1 LSDSLF
7 INIANAIKR
16 LIKLEYQKYNK
27 GVKMHLLNNNKI
39 QFCNKVADL
48 LSVFITIFGCLI
60 ILGWHSGNATLIQF
74 NPHFDFVTYNAGLLF
89 VFSGMGLFAVCRQKT
104 RLAYISS
111 GIVIILALTTLI
123 QYIFGVQLGIDELFM
138 NDSFEAN
145 TIFPGRMSFSIA
157 LSFLLTGLYISI
169 VHVRLPLLVFAC
181 ISAIIF
187 SLAFIA
193 YSEHLMAMDITSG
206 LGMYSKMAVHTSF
219 VFMLVS
225 LIIMLK
231 VIVNIV
237 KISYLRCLIG
247 PIGIIGFS
255 ITIMF
260 WQAFE
265 RQYNVDLTQG
275 FLLTATYVSEVI
287 IFLGLSLTALACYLM
302 HLQSDNDKARQNR
315 IAIYASVYLGVLL
328 SLLLYQ
334 VAHNDAQ
341 KNIRLDFVAKADKRV
356 RTLELAIQ
364 PYFEKLYIVQTA
376 LHANPDIN
384 LGQFQEILQRTASAK
399 EGIISLGWLPKVGK
413 QDSKFR
419 REAIALGLT
428 YFEMYDFDENGQIKS
443 FSDPKKLYSYPLL
456 FTVPEENNQSVVG
469 LDFATV
475 DHIETAF
482 QSSLQKNAPAI
493 TDILK
498 YVYPDKNYLA
508 MVLPIYTPNL
518 SLGTLAERSKAL
530 HGYAISVV
538 DVDAMVNFALKKY
551 TSVGGMHIGFKDL
564 TNQTLLHYHP
574 SRSKN
579 ALSIEELEEY
589 KSLHFTRIL
598 DVGGNAW
605 EIEIVGADP
614 TNFAVD
620 ELEIISIPVFIFIL
634 SLCLSYYLR
643 SSLNKQKQ
651 QDHLLSFQEALLD
664 ALPNPVKVSDESLN
678 IYAVNKK
685 FESAFGADRADVIGK
700 SILDTDFF
708 PKDLREK
715 FHEEDLLLLAN
726 GGSSHNEMKLQF
738 ADGSERDVM
747 YMRTSFELEGRPQG
761 IISLVVDISTLKI
774 AERELFDNQ
783 RQLEL
788 AMTGANAGLWDW
800 DSEYKHLDIG
810 DIWASM
816 LGYSTVDLH
825 GLYGNANNYW
835 QQLIHP
841 EDYSEMLTALDF
853 HMQGKTDVFRAEM
866 RMKTKSGAWKW
877 VLSVGKA
884 FERDENGYASRVIGI
899 NLDINDSKNMENDL
913 LMAKTSAEEATQAKS
928 DFLANMS
935 HEIRTPMNAIIGMSY
950 LALETDLNNKQRNYV
965 QKVHRSAESL
975 LGIINDILDFS
986 KIEAGKLD
994 IEEVDFRLED
1004 VMDNL
1009 SNLVGIKAEEK
1020 ALELHFDVSP
1030 EVPTALIGDPLRL
1043 GQILINLGNNA
1054 VKFTETGGDVVI
1066 KVALKELVDDQVE
1079 VHFSIRD
1086 TGIGMTPEQ
1095 QSKLFQSFS
1104 QADNSITR
1112 KYGGTGL
1119 GLTISKKLTEL
1130 MDGDIWVESEA
1141 GVGSTFHFT
1150 AKFGKQ
1156 KNGMSQ
1162 RLPVEAD
1169 LGVLR
1174 ILIVDDNATARE
1186 ILSTILSGF
1195 GFQVDQANTG
1205 DQAIGLLKIADLND
1219 PYDLVFMDWKMPG
1232 KDGIETTKELQ
1243 TNDLIENVPTVIM
1256 VTAYGREE
1264 LSNAANQIDI
1274 SGFLTK
1280 PVTASGLLDSIL
1292 LAMGKDVVSERH
1304 VAEKDNLAENAIDH
1318 LQGAKL
1324 LLVEDN
1330 EMNQELAMELLTMNG
1345 LTVTLAENGQEALS
1359 ELTKQ
1364 SFDGILMDCQMPV
1377 MDGYTATK
1385 AIRAQ
1390 AQYESLPI
1398 IAMTAN
1404 AMAEDKARVI
1414 ACGMNDH
1421 IAKPINVNGMF
1432 ITMAKWITPK
1442 EPKLRVKTKSDSSTN
1457 DNIETE
1463 IPSVLGIDTEAGLA
1477 VTQNN
1482 KTLYLKLLKRFAS
1495 SYENFEQL
1503 FLDAVQDSDEQAAV
1517 RCAHTLKGTAGNIGA
1532 KSIQQAAKVLEQACE
1547 DAFEAGDL
1555 RIDGEINKSIQN
1567 LLNEVIKE
1575 LVPVVDELIKLSVPV
1590 KTIVEAQNLDK
1601 EKIKPLIVQLEE
1613 LIDDFDTDAT
1623 DVLELLEPMFQGTE
1637 YYEEL
1642 SQLSE
1647 AVDAYDFDTAAT
1659 IFEALKMKLD

>member
-1 LSDSLF
+1 
-7 INIANAIKR
+7 
-16 LIKLEYQKYNK
+16 
-27 GVKMHLLNNNKI
+27 MHLLNNNKI
-39 QFCNKVADL
+39 QLCNKVADL
-48 LSVFITIFGCLI
+48 LSVFITLFGFI
-60 ILGWHSGNATLIQF
+60 ILLGWHSGNAMLIKF
-74 NPHFDFVTYNAGLLF
+74 TPHFDFITYNAGLLF
-89 VFSGMGLFAVCRQKT
+89 IISGVGLFAVCRQKIKLT
-104 RLAYISS
+104 YITGGSVIVFSLA
-111 GIVIILALTTLI
+111 TLI
-123 QYIFGVQLGIDELFM
+123 QYIFDVQLGIDQLFM
-138 NDSFEAN
+138 LDSFEAN
-145 TIFPGRMSFSIA
+145 SVFPGRMSFSIA
-157 LSFLLTGLYISI
+157 LSFLLTGIYICI
-169 VHVRLPLLVFAC
+169 VHIRQPLLVFATFA
-181 ISAIIF
+181 AIIF

-193 YSEHLMAMDITSG
+193 YSEHLMSMDITSG
-206 LGMYSKMAVHTSF
+206 WGMYTKMAVHTSF
-219 VFMLVS
+219 VFMIVS
-225 LIIMLK
+225 VIIMLK
-231 VIVNIV
+231 VIINIV
-237 KISYLRCLIG
+237 KISYLRCLIS
-247 PIGIIGFS
+247 PIGIIGIS
-255 ITIMF
+255 ITVMF

-265 RQYNVDLTQG
+265 RQYNVDIDQG
-275 FLLTATYVSEVI
+275 FLLTATYISEAI
-287 IFLGLSLTALACYLM
+287 IILGFSLTALACYLM
-302 HLQSDNDKARQNR
+302 HLQSYNNKARQNR
-315 IAIYASVYLGVLL
+315 IAIYASVYLGGLL

-334 VAHNDAQ
+334 VAHNEAQ
-341 KNIRLDFVAKADKRV
+341 KDIRSDFIAKADKRV

-364 PYFEKLYIVQTA
+364 PFFEKLYIVQTA
-376 LHANPDIN
+376 LHANPNIHLDK
-384 LGQFQEILQRTASAK
+384 FQEVLKRAASKK
-399 EGIISLGWLPKVGK
+399 EGIIALGWIPKVTE
-413 QDSKFR
+413 QDNQFR
-419 REAIALGLT
+419 REALNLGLK
-428 YFEMYDFDENGQIKS
+428 YFEMYDFDDKGQIKS
-443 FSDPKKLYSYPLL
+443 FSDTKKVSSYPLL
-456 FTVPEENNQSVVG
+456 FTVPEEGSKAVVG
-469 LDFATV
+469 LDFGTV
-475 DHIETAF
+475 NHIKTAF
-482 QSSLQKNAPAI
+482 DASLLRNSPAI
-493 TDILK
+493 TNILK
-498 YVYPDKNYLA
+498 FVYPNKNYIA
-508 MVLPIYTPNL
+508 MVLPIYTPYH
-518 SLGTLAERSKAL
+518 SLETLVDRKIAL

-538 DVDAMVNFALKKY
+538 DVDAMINFSLSKY

-579 ALSIEELEEY
+579 ALPIEELESY
-589 KSLHFTRIL
+589 KSLHFKRSLNI
-598 DVGGNAW
+598 GGNEW

-614 TNFAVD
+614 NAFAVN
-620 ELEIISIPVFIFIL
+620 ELDIISIPLFIFIL

-651 QDHLLSFQEALLD
+651 REHLLSFQEALLD

-685 FESAFGADRADVIGK
+685 FESAFGADRVDVLGK

-708 PKDLREK
+708 PEDLREK
-715 FHEEDLLLLAN
+715 FHQEDIQLLAN
-726 GGSSHNEMKLQF
+726 GGSSHSEMKLKF

-810 DIWASM
+810 DVWASM
-816 LGYSTVDLH
+816 LGYSIVDLH
-825 GLYGNANNYW
+825 RLYGNANKYW
-835 QQLIHP
+835 QELIHP
-841 EDYSEMLTALDF
+841 EDLSEMLSALEF

-866 RMKTKSGAWKW
+866 RMKTKSGDWKW
-877 VLSVGKA
+877 ILSVGKA
-884 FERDENGYASRVIGI
+884 FERDENHYASRVIGI

-994 IEEVDFRLED
+994 IENVEFRLED

-1066 KVALKELVDDQVE
+1066 KVELKTLSDDQVE
-1079 VHFSIRD
+1079 IHFSIRD

-1130 MDGDIWVESEA
+1130 MDGDIWVDSEA

-1156 KNGMSQ
+1156 IKGISQ

-1169 LGVLR
+1169 LGALR

-1205 DQAIGLLKIADLND
+1205 DQALALLKSSDLSD

-1232 KDGIETTKELQ
+1232 KDGVETTKEIQ
-1243 TNDLIENVPTVIM
+1243 TNELIENVPTVIM

-1264 LSNAANQIDI
+1264 LSNAADKIDI
-1274 SGFLTK
+1274 RGFLTK

-1318 LQGAKL
+1318 LQGANL

-1330 EMNQELAMELLTMNG
+1330 EMNQELAMELLTING
-1345 LTVTLAENGQEALS
+1345 LIVTLAENGQEALDA
-1359 ELTKQ
+1359 LTTQ

-1390 AQYESLPI
+1390 TQYESLPI

-1442 EPKLRVKTKSDSSTN
+1442 VPKTRVPTELDSSTN
-1457 DNIETE
+1457 DSNETE
-1463 IPSVLGIDTEAGLA
+1463 IPIVLGIDTEAGLA

-1482 KTLYLKLLKRFAS
+1482 KVLYLKLLKRFAS
-1495 SYENFEQL
+1495 SYENFEQQ
-1503 FLDAVQDSDEQAAV
+1503 FLDAVQDNDEQAAV

-1532 KSIQQAAKVLEQACE
+1532 KSIQHTAKMLEQACE

-1555 RIDGEINKSIQN
+1555 CIEGEINPSIQN

-1590 KTIVEAQNLDK
+1590 KAMAEAQDLNK
-1601 EKIKPLIVQLEE
+1601 EKITPLMVQLEE

-1637 YYEEL
+1637 YY

-1647 AVDAYDFDTAAT
+1647 LIEAVESYDFDAAST
-1659 IFEALKMKLD
+1659 VFETLKSKLIE

>member
-1 LSDSLF
+1 
-7 INIANAIKR
+7 
-16 LIKLEYQKYNK
+16 
-27 GVKMHLLNNNKI
+27 MHLLNNNKI
-39 QFCNKVADL
+39 QLFNKVADL
-48 LSVFITIFGCLI
+48 LSIFITLFGLLI
-60 ILGWHSGNATLIQF
+60 LLGWHSGNAMLIKF
-74 NPHFDFVTYNAGLLF
+74 TPHFDFIPYNAGLLF
-89 VFSGMGLFAVCRQKT
+89 IFSGLGLFAVSRQYNKLSYYT
-104 RLAYISS
+104 G
-111 GIVIILALTTLI
+111 GIVIIFALTTLM
-123 QYIFGVQLGIDELFM
+123 QYIFGVQLGIDELLM
-138 NDSFEAN
+138 SDSFEAN
-145 TIFPGRMSFSIA
+145 STFPGRMSFSIA
-157 LSFLLTGLYISI
+157 LSFLVTGVYICI
-169 VHVRLPLLVFAC
+169 VHIRQPLLVFAT

-193 YSEHLMAMDITSG
+193 YAEHLMSMDISSG
-206 LGMYSKMAVHTSF
+206 LGMYSKMAVHTSLA
-219 VFMLVS
+219 FMTISV
-225 LIIMLK
+225 IIMLK
-231 VIVNIV
+231 VIVNIR
-237 KISYLRCLIG
+237 KLSHLRCLVS
-247 PIGIIGFS
+247 PIALVGLS

-265 RQYNVDLTQG
+265 RQYNVHLNQG
-275 FLLTATYVSEVI
+275 FLLTATYVSEAILV
-287 IFLGLSLTALACYLM
+287 LGFSLTALACYLM
-302 HLQSDNDKARQNR
+302 HLQSDNNKARQNR
-315 IAIYASVYLGVLL
+315 IAIYASVYLGALL

-334 VAHNDAQ
+334 VAHNEAQ
-341 KNIRLDFVAKADKRV
+341 KNIRLDFIAKADKRV

-376 LHANPDIN
+376 LHANPDIH
-384 LGQFQEILQRTASAK
+384 LGQFQEILKRAASAK
-399 EGIISLGWLPKVGK
+399 EGIISLGWLPKVEK
-413 QDSKFR
+413 DDKEFR
-419 REAIALGLT
+419 KKALTLGLK
-428 YFEMYDFDENGQIKS
+428 YFEMFDFDANGQIELFNDS
-443 FSDPKKLYSYPLL
+443 KKPYAYPLL
-456 FTVPEENNQSVVG
+456 FTVPINSSKSVIG
-469 LDFATV
+469 LDFSTV
-475 DHIETAF
+475 NHIDAAFNASLLKNSTAV
-482 QSSLQKNAPAI
+482 
-493 TDILK
+493 TDILNF
-498 YVYPDKNYLA
+498 VYPDKNYLA
-508 MVLPIYTPNL
+508 MVLPIYAPHL
-518 SLGTLAERSKAL
+518 SLESLADRKIAL

-538 DVDAMVNFALKKY
+538 DVENMINFALNKH
-551 TSVGGMHIGFKDL
+551 TSVGGMHIKFYDL
-564 TNQTLLHYHP
+564 SNKTLLHYHP

-579 ALSIEELEEY
+579 ALSIDELKDY
-589 KSLHFTRIL
+589 KSLHFRRTL
-598 DVGGNAW
+598 DVGGNEW
-605 EIEIVGADP
+605 EVEIVGADP
-614 TNFAVD
+614 TAFAVD

-651 QDHLLSFQEALLD
+651 REHLLSFQEALLD

-678 IYAVNKK
+678 IYAINKK
-685 FESAFGADRADVIGK
+685 FESAFGADRTDVLGK

-708 PKDLREK
+708 PEDLREK
-715 FHEEDLLLLAN
+715 FHQEDQELLAN

-800 DSEYKHLDIG
+800 DSEHKHLDIG

-816 LGYSTVDLH
+816 LDYSTVDLH
-825 GLYGNANNYW
+825 RLYGSANNYW

-841 EDYSEMLTALDF
+841 EDLGEMLTALDF
-853 HMQGKTDVFRAEM
+853 HMQGKTDVFRAEV
-866 RMKTKSGAWKW
+866 RMKTKSGDWKW
-877 VLSVGKA
+877 ILSVGKA
-884 FERDENGYASRVIGI
+884 FERDENAYASRVIGI

-1054 VKFTETGGDVVI
+1054 VKFTESGGDVVI
-1066 KVALKELVDDQVE
+1066 KVALKELVDDQVK

-1130 MDGDIWVESEA
+1130 MDGDIWVESES

-1186 ILSTILSGF
+1186 ILSTILGGF

-1205 DQAIGLLKIADLND
+1205 DQALELLKCADLSD

-1232 KDGIETTKELQ
+1232 KDGVETTKEIQ
-1243 TNDLIENVPTVIM
+1243 KNELIENVPTVIM

-1292 LAMGKDVVSERH
+1292 LAMGKDVVSDRH
-1304 VAEKDNLAENAIDH
+1304 VAEKDELAENAIDH
-1318 LQGAKL
+1318 LQGANI

-1345 LTVTLAENGQEALS
+1345 LIVTIAENGQEALD
-1359 ELTKQ
+1359 ELEKQ

-1385 AIRAQ
+1385 AIRTQ
-1390 AQYESLPI
+1390 TEYESLPI

-1414 ACGMNDH
+1414 ASGMNDH

-1482 KTLYLKLLKRFAS
+1482 KVLYLKLLKRFAS
-1495 SYENFEQL
+1495 SYQNFEQL
-1503 FLDAVQDSDEQAAV
+1503 FLNAVQDSDEQAAV

-1532 KSIQQAAKVLEQACE
+1532 KAIQHAAKVLEQACE
-1547 DAFEAGDL
+1547 DAFEAGNL
-1555 RIDGEINKSIQN
+1555 KVNGEANEQIQV
-1567 LLNEVIKE
+1567 LLNDVIKE
-1575 LVPVVDELIKLSVPV
+1575 LNPVVQELDKLSTPV
-1590 KTIVEAQNLDK
+1590 KVVTESQVLNREQ
-1601 EKIKPLIVQLEE
+1601 IKPLFIELEE
-1613 LIDDFDTDAT
+1613 LIEDFDTDAT
-1623 DVLELLEPMFQGTE
+1623 DVLEQLEPMFLGTE
-1637 YYEEL
+1637 YYQEL
-1642 SQLSE
+1642 SELTE

-1659 IFEALKMKLD
+1659 IFETLKKQLD